1 MPKKQQLNSQKATG
15 IEAAYET
22 DVAMRRATPLKP
34 AKVKRTVP
42 IQIWLTP
49 DEHTFI
55 KVEAAKRGEKFS
67 TTGRELLFGHYGWT
81 GAGGGDEEG

>member
-1 MPKKQQLNSQKATG
+1 MPKKQLLNSHKATG

-22 DVAMRRATPLKP
+22 DVAMRRTTPNP

-67 TTGRELLFGHYGWT
+67 AVGRELLFTHYGWSS
-81 GAGGGDEEG
+81 AGGGDKEE

>member
-22 DVAMRRATPLKP
+22 DVAMRRATPKP
-34 AKVKRTVP
+34 ANVKRTVP

-67 TTGRELLFGHYGWT
+67 TTGRALLFGHYGWT
-81 GAGGGDEEG
+81 GTGSGNEEE